1 MEYKYI
7 GPCRCGF
14 GPRAFY
20 MDEKGNIFHASQITT
35 KNVLPEKTESKEQK
49 VESEVGT
56 VENKSMGLE
65 KIVVGTGVGPCG
77 NGIPRGG
84 GRGFCGG
91 WRRRYV

>member
-1 MEYKYI
+1 MKYRYI

-20 MDEKGNIFHASQITT
+20 IDEEGKIIHASQIIT
-35 KNVLPEKTESKEQK
+35 NAPLEKTESKEQK
-49 VESEVGT
+49 IESKVETTST
-56 VENKSMGLE
+56 ALE
-65 KIVVGTGVGPCG
+65 RVVGTGVGPCG

-91 WRRRYV
+91 WRKRYIW